1 MLATRMIWFVA
12 AFCVCCFSTN
22 ALPQNWPA
30 KPVRLVVPATA
41 GGVTDILAR
50 LISQKLTLS
59 LGQPVVPDYR
69 PGANMVVG
77 AELVAKS
84 APDGYTLFLGA
95 SPSHTFNP
103 LLRPNLP
110 YDAVKDFEPVIV
122 VVTVPFL
129 LTTSAALPVHSVRE
143 LVQYAKANPGKLSY
157 GSWGNGSPANVG
169 MELLKLKEKIDVVHV
184 PYKGTA
190 AAEADLMAGRIDVM
204 ITTFTILPQVKD
216 GRVRALATTAKR
228 RTAAAPDIPTVTE
241 AGLADFEVSGWY
253 GLFAP
258 AGTSREIV
266 RVLNAEVDK
275 ALKSQDVQETLRGL
289 ALDPEGGGTERLAT
303 LMRNEREKWGRVIR
317 EARIKI
323 D

>member
-1 MLATRMIWFVA
+1 MSARIVSFVA
-12 AFCVCCFSTN
+12 VICLSWFSASAF
-22 ALPQNWPA
+22 AQAWPA
-30 KPVRLVVPATA
+30 KQIRLVVPATP

-50 LISQKLTLS
+50 LISQKLTVT
-59 LGQPVVPDYR
+59 LGQPVIPDYR

-110 YDAVKDFEPVIV
+110 YDAVKDFDPVIV

-129 LTTSAALPVHSVRE
+129 LATSATLPVRSVQD
-143 LVQYAKANPGKLSY
+143 LVRHAKDNPGKLSY
-157 GSWGNGSPANVG
+157 GSWGSGSPANVG
-169 MELLKLKEKIDVVHV
+169 MELFKLKEKVDILHV

-190 AAEADLMAGRIDVM
+190 AAETDLMAGRIDVM
-204 ITTFTILPQVKD
+204 ITTFTVLAQVKE
-216 GRVRALATTAKR
+216 GRVRALATTSKR
-228 RTAAAPDIPTVTE
+228 RTAAAPDIPTTAE
-241 AGLADFEVSGWY
+241 AGLSDFEVSGWY

-258 AGTSREIV
+258 AGTPREIV
-266 RVLNAEVDK
+266 RTLNAELDK
-275 ALKSQDVQETLRGL
+275 ALKAADVQETLRGL
-289 ALDPEGGGTERLAT
+289 ALDPEGGPPERLAA
-303 LMRNEREKWGRVIR
+303 LMRSEQEKWGRVIR
-317 EARIKI
+317 EARIKL

>member
-1 MLATRMIWFVA
+1 MFNRSVLLSVI
-12 AFCVCCFSTN
+12 FCISW
-22 ALPQNWPA
+22 LPGSGFAQTWPA
-30 KPVRLVVPATA
+30 KQIRLVVPATP

-50 LISQKLTLS
+50 LISQKLTAS

-77 AELVAKS
+77 ADLVAKS

-110 YDAVKDFEPVIV
+110 YDAVKDFEPVITV
-122 VVTVPFL
+122 VIVPYL
-129 LTTSAALPVHSVRE
+129 LATSSTLPVRSVQD
-143 LVQYAKANPGKLSY
+143 LVQYARKHPGKLSY
-157 GSWGNGSPANVG
+157 GSWGSGSVANVG
-169 MELLKLKEKIDVVHV
+169 MELLKLKEKIDLLHV

-204 ITTFTILPQVKD
+204 ITTFTVLPQVKD
-216 GRVRALATTAKR
+216 GRVRALATTSKR
-228 RTAAAPDIPTVTE
+228 RIATAADIPTTAE
-241 AGLADFEVSGWY
+241 AGLSDFEVSGWY

-258 AGTSREIV
+258 AGTSKEIV
-266 RVLNAEVDK
+266 RTLNAEVDK
-275 ALKSQDVQETLRGL
+275 ALKSQDVQHTLTGL
-289 ALDPEGGGTERLAT
+289 ALDPEGGTPERLAA
-303 LMRNEREKWGRVIR
+303 LMRTEREKWGRVIR
-317 EARIKI
+317 EARIKL